1 MKSLCGRFAL
11 IKVYFDNFFRTKFNH
26 SALFGSYLFIEMPIN
41 SKNQSLSD
49 NYFVYESN
57 ILDEIHSEQIIEK
70 LNEMMKLMKNCI
82 LLTSPFS

>member
-1 MKSLCGRFAL
+1 
-11 IKVYFDNFFRTKFNH
+11 
-26 SALFGSYLFIEMPIN
+26 MPIN

-57 ILDEIHSEQIIEK
+57 ILDEINSEQIIEK

-82 LLTSPFS
+82 LLT